1 VVPSVVRWVWPATR
15 RVLLVMVA
23 GGTLLA
29 FPAAAAADVSGGC
42 TLTGTSTSGDP
53 IDLTTATIWHV
64 RSTDRISGSA
74 TAPATQYHAT
84 IDASVLGLDIPIA
97 SGESDGATHAL
108 SSEYAVADLARLG
121 RVFSISGAST
131 GPHGGCSGHVQVVID
146 DANPLLNALGGG
158 GLAALV
164 VGLLGIAWVARNPF
178 NSKRMVMAL
187 PFGGLV
193 GAGGALVLQ
202 QTAFLG
208 GQVESLGRSAFVD
221 AVAGPAQVSLDPA
234 ILAQSAVLT
243 LLVVVLLPFPSELFN
258 RTLEENL
265 GEIRAAFRRL
275 PLVGRR
281 IHDAPPAGGAA
292 QPAPAGSGRLL
303 VIAAFV
309 LVSGLLYGLLDP
321 DFGPDTRS
329 LVTYA
334 GIVVALVAVTWAAAL
349 PRRAV
354 HRAAG
359 DPGHLHAVPGTLAI
373 AAACVLVSRLAGF
386 LPGYLYGVILGYAF
400 ARQLGVPEEG
410 RSHALSA
417 WWMLGLAFVAWLTL
431 GAVRGLGIEGS
442 MPAAVAESVLAAL
455 VVAGIEGIV
464 FGLVPLRFMRGEPIF
479 RWHRWRWAALY
490 AVGVFGFIA
499 ILINPTTGFLVPSKQ
514 TSVVSAV
521 ALFIGFGLVSVLFWG
536 YFRFRPERGG

>member
-1 VVPSVVRWVWPATR
+1 MRRALVVLAA
-15 RVLLVMVA
+15 A
-23 GGTLLA
+23 GILLA
-29 FPAAAAADVSGGC
+29 LPAAAAADVSGGC
-42 TLTGTSTSGDP
+42 TLTGTSTSGGA
-53 IDLTTATIWHV
+53 IDLTTATVWHV

-74 TAPATQYHAT
+74 TAPATQYHVT
-84 IDASVLGLDIPIA
+84 IDASVLGLAVPVA
-97 SGESDGATHAL
+97 SGESNGATHAL
-108 SSEYAVADLARLG
+108 SSEYAVADLAGLG
-121 RVFSISGAST
+121 RVFSIAGEST

-164 VGLLGIAWVARNPF
+164 VGLLGIAWLARNPV
-178 NSKRMVMAL
+178 NPKRMVVAL
-187 PFGGLV
+187 PLGVLA
-193 GAGGALVLQ
+193 GAGSALILQ

-208 GQVESLGRSAFVD
+208 GQAESLGRSAFVD

-243 LLVVVLLPFPSELFN
+243 MLVVVLLPFPSELFN

-265 GEIRAAFRRL
+265 GEIRAAFRRM
-275 PLVGRR
+275 PLVGRLMD
-281 IHDAPPAGGAA
+281 DAPPAGAVRPAA
-292 QPAPAGSGRLL
+292 AEPRHLL

-321 DFGPDTRS
+321 RFGPDPRS

-334 GIVVALVAVTWAAAL
+334 GLVMALVGVTWATAL
-349 PRRAV
+349 PIRAV

-359 DPGHLHAVPGTLAI
+359 DGGHLRAVPGTLAI

-490 AVGVFGFIA
+490 AIGVFGFIS
-499 ILINPTTGFLVPSKQ
+499 ILIDPTTGFLVPSKQ

-521 ALFIGFGLVSVLFWG
+521 ALFIGFGLASVLFWG
-536 YFRFRPERGG
+536 YFRFRPERDRS